1 MQPVENIVN
10 LDSNVEL
17 VLGKALLKKELFEKV
32 EGLID
37 LKVLSEDFRYIYK
50 GYQEAHQLTD
60 GDISP
65 EMVLSQLSLLSTT
78 TTARAKLYTVFM
90 NRVNGLNEVSL
101 TGAQEL
107 LQRVQERSVAR
118 KLADMATLTM
128 LGRGGSI
135 EDIKQYLTTTPT
147 TVTEQPK
154 ADVSIASA
162 IDYLKN
168 RGEFRFTNGLEF
180 LEEGLGG
187 VTLGRGD
194 LAIIFATTNCG
205 KSSFV
210 AQYAVGLLK
219 QGHKVLYFGNED
231 ALPKILI
238 NFYRTYYGKTND
250 ELLDTTIETPKEF
263 ENLSLVSAHGYNTS
277 KCEKVIRDEKPDV
290 IIFDQIDGITM
301 PSSTDDIQYSLEKL
315 YIWTR
320 AVAALNNC
328 LVVNITQAS
337 DLAYGKEDGKM
348 ILTSRMTANSRIG
361 KAGQGDLMLGIG
373 MRQQDDYARCITSCK
388 NKINSNH
395 SSVYCKLNPYTCR
408 FEP

>member
-147 TVTEQPK
+147 LVTEQPK
-154 ADVSIASA
+154 LDLSIEAA
-162 IDYLKN
+162 KEYLN
-168 RGEFRFTNGLEF
+168 TSGEFLFTNGLEF
-180 LEEGLGG
+180 LSTELGDLK
-187 VTLGRGD
+187 LGRGN
-194 LAIIFATTNCG
+194 LLIVFALSNTG

-231 ALPKILI
+231 ALQKILV
-238 NFYRTYYGKTND
+238 NFYRTYYGLSDSEVLEGSIQTPAEFDKLT
-250 ELLDTTIETPKEF
+250 LIE
-263 ENLSLVSAHGYNTS
+263 AHGYTTT
-277 KCEKVIRDEKPDV
+277 KCEKIIAQAQPDV
-290 IIFDQIDGITM
+290 IIFDQIDNVSM
-301 PSSTDDIQYSLEKL
+301 SNSTDDTQYNLEKL
-315 YIWTR
+315 YQWTR
-320 AVAALNNC
+320 SMAALHKC
-328 LVVNITQAS
+328 LAVNVTQAS
-337 DLAYGKEDGKM
+337 NDANGKEAGRM
-348 ILTSRMTANSRIG
+348 ILTQHMMANSKIG
-361 KAGQGDLMLGIG
+361 KASTADVILGIG
-373 MRQQDDYARCITSCK
+373 LRQQDDYARCITSCK